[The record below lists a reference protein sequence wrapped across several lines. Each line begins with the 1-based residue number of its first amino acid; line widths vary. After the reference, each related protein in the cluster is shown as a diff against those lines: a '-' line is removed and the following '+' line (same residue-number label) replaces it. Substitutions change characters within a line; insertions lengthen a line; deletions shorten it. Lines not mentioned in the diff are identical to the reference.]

1 MRKDKKMDDQLKYLR
16 LNFIQQNYESFA
28 KQADDKK
35 WTHIDYLTELI
46 TGEAGFK
53 RDRSI
58 QRRIRLARFPQ
69 IKTLEQFKW
78 SWPKKINKAHAQSLF
93 RLKFIEE
100 NANVIFLGGVGLG
113 KTHLASALGYAACL
127 KSHSVLFATAIN
139 VINNLAAAKNAGRLK
154 NELKKYCKPDLLVLD
169 ELGYLP
175 IDSAGANLL
184 FQIISERYE
193 KGSTVITTNKAFKDW
208 PDIFNNDS
216 TLASAMLDRIL
227 HHAETILIEGKSFR
241 MKDAIE
247 S

>member
-1 MRKDKKMDDQLKYLR
+1 MDEDLKYLK
-16 LNFIQQNYESFA
+16 LAFMHQNYELLTKHA
-28 KQADDKK
+28 EHEK
-35 WTHIDYLTELI
+35 WNHIHYLQELV
-46 TGEAGFK
+46 TGEANLK

-78 SWPKKINKAHAQSLF
+78 TWPKKINKAHVQSLF
-93 RLKFIEE
+93 HFKFIQE

-113 KTHLASALGYAACL
+113 KTHLAAALGYAACL

-139 VINNLAAAKNAGRLK
+139 VINNLSAAKNAGRLK
-154 NELKKYCKPDLLVLD
+154 DELKKYCKPNLLILD

-175 IDSAGANLL
+175 IDNAGANLL

-193 KGSTVITTNKAFKDW
+193 RGSTIITTNKAFKDW
-208 PDIFNNDS
+208 SEIFNNDS
-216 TLASAMLDRIL
+216 TLAAAILDRL
-227 HHAETILIEGKSFR
+227 LRHAETIRIEGKSFR
-241 MKDAIE
+241 MKDKIE